1 MDWKLSV
8 YSTDVSFVYITHA
21 PAQPPQDLTRTDNQV
36 MQGTCILYDGET
48 SSLYLWRIR
57 C

>member
-1 MDWKLSV
+1 MDWQLSV
-8 YSTDVSFVYITHA
+8 YSTNVSFVYNTHA

-36 MQGTCILYDGET
+36 MQGTCTLYDGET